1 MFLPVQDKI
10 ARRVTIRSESDQKQM
25 VSRWVQVGITSEPRR
40 NHVGTKSEPSR
51 NQVGTKSE
59 QGQNHVGT
67 KSEPKRN

>member
-1 MFLPVQDKI
+1 MFLLVQDEI

-25 VSRWVQVGITSEPRR
+25 VSRWVQVGITSEPRW
-40 NHVGTKSEPSR
+40 